1 METYMSAA
9 SIQALHQLFQINLQ
23 HYKSEVAEW
32 LHSEEAE
39 PVLNQILVNVPCSE
53 TLH

>member
-1 METYMSAA
+1 MEHYIPAA
-9 SIQALHQLFQINLQ
+9 SVEALRQLFELNLQ
-23 HYKSEVAEW
+23 SHKAEVTDW

-39 PVLNQILVNVPCSE
+39 PVLTQILVNVPCSM